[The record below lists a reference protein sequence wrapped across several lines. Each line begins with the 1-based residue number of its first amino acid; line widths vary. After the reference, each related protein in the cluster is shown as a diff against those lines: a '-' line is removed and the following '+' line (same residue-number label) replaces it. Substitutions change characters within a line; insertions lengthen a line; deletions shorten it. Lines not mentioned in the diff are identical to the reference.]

1 MLKEKHNWQEMV
13 AMEYNLVTHF
23 SQETSLFCFV
33 LFCLLF
39 VEICAVYCISKKL
52 ST

>member
-23 SQETSLFCFV
+23 SQETSLFC
-33 LFCLLF
+33 LLF